1 MTETALRERQVERL
15 IFFSDAAFA
24 FALMLLVAEVRLPA
38 AIPEGQFWT
47 EFARIAP
54 QFGAY
59 LISFALASL
68 WWLVHVSA
76 TRELRTFDWPT
87 AICNL
92 IFLAFIV
99 LLPFSAA
106 TFGQNIMSKEALG
119 LYWIVNAGASFAMTL
134 MFVVMSRGKGRL
146 IGGLSGGERAL
157 RIFQSIAPGLV
168 FALGAYWAFT
178 DQIWL
183 SRFCAMLL
191 APLMMAAGVID
202 ARMRRKRV
210 NAEAPPA
217 P

>member
-1 MTETALRERQVERL
+1 VTESALRDRQTERL

-38 AIPEGQFWT
+38 NIPEGAFWD
-47 EFARIAP
+47 ELARIAP
-54 QFGAY
+54 QFGAF

-68 WWLVHVSA
+68 WWLVHVAA
-76 TRELRTFDWPT
+76 TRELRVFDWPT

-92 IFLAFIV
+92 LFLAFIV

-106 TFGQNIMSKEALG
+106 TFGQNITSNAALG
-119 LYWIVNAGASFAMTL
+119 LYWVVNAGASFAMTL
-134 MFVVMSRGKGRL
+134 MFFVMSRGGGRL
-146 IGGLSGGERAL
+146 IGGLTGGERAL
-157 RIFQSIAPGLV
+157 RLFQSIAPGLV
-168 FALGAYWAFT
+168 FVLGAYWAFT
-178 DQIWL
+178 DQVWL

-191 APLMMAAGVID
+191 APLMMAAGVIE

-210 NAEAPPA
+210 SAEAPPG

>member
-1 MTETALRERQVERL
+1 VTEAALPDRQTDRL

-38 AIPEGQFWT
+38 GIPPGQFW
-47 EFARIAP
+47 EELARIAP
-54 QFGAY
+54 QFGAF

-76 TRELRTFDWPT
+76 TRELRVFDWPT

-92 IFLAFIV
+92 VFLAFIV

-106 TFGQNIMSKEALG
+106 AFGQNIMSNEALG

-134 MFVVMSRGKGRL
+134 MFLVMSRGRGRL
-146 IGGLSGGERAL
+146 IGGIGGAERAL
-157 RIFQSIAPGLV
+157 RIFQSSAPGLV
-168 FALGAYWAFT
+168 FVLGAYWAFT

-183 SRFCAMLL
+183 SRFCSVLL
-191 APLMMAAGVID
+191 APLMMGAGVID
-202 ARMRRKRV
+202 ARLRRKRLSD
-210 NAEAPPA
+210 AAPPA